1 MQYCTFRLAN
11 LFFGV
16 EVGRVQEVL
25 RFQHMTRVPLA
36 SDVVRGLI
44 NLRGEIVTAVDLR
57 RRLELECRD
66 DDVLPM
72 NVVIRGNEGAVSLL
86 VDDIGDVLEVA
97 EDALERPPVTL
108 SGVTR
113 KLVRSICKLQDEL
126 LIILDTEEVAQLQHP
141 DPEVGQRSES

>member
-1 MQYCTFRLAN
+1 MAQYCTFRVSD

-16 EVGRVQEVL
+16 EVEQVQEVL
-25 RFQHMTRVPLA
+25 RFQRMTRVPLA

-57 RRLELECRD
+57 RRLELADRAED
-66 DDVLPM
+66 ELPM
-72 NVVIRGNEGAVSLL
+72 NVVIRGSEGAVSFL

-97 EDALERPPVTL
+97 EDVFEEPPVTL

-113 KLVRSICKLQDEL
+113 GLVRSICKLQDEL
-126 LIILDTEEVAQLQHP
+126 LLILDTNEATQFHHP
-141 DPEVGQRSES
+141 PEGQRSES